1 MAYLHASKLRAQ
13 VFMQLLGEINRPVLS
28 ASAADCNRNIAS
40 VDLTEVMEHLFDKSA
55 QLFIERQTPF
65 ITLQKLFH
73 RSIQARHASYIS
85 LPVGVGQCTRIENE
99 IGISRDHTL
108 EGKGLNQYG

>member
-1 MAYLHASKLRAQ
+1 MPYLHACKLRAQ

-28 ASAADCNRNIAS
+28 ASATDCNRNIAS

-65 ITLQKLFH
+65 ITFQKLSSPAHPSPSCFVCQLASRGWAVRAH
-73 RSIQARHASYIS
+73 RKRNRH
-85 LPVGVGQCTRIENE
+85 Q
-99 IGISRDHTL
+99 
-108 EGKGLNQYG
+108 